1 MPCAAARQGAR
12 LRPHVPVPPTQTQAH
27 DAFPDRHGA
36 CRQAQSPP
44 DSAPRD
50 RPRHSPAT
58 RTLLGGPEPARPQ
71 HPSCTAG
78 VARWAQRE
86 NALAEPDPPPRSL
99 RPRSPVLLR
108 PVPRCWPY
116 PCSFCPEPSLEVP
129 DLPRPSAPGC
139 RFPPLTEER
148 QASCFSSEPTTRFWP
163 DANVAESRCFCLTL
177 MKTRLPG
184 GNCCLSAGHGHSALR
199 GTSPPPP
206 TSPSSPQGRGVVL
219 TIMKVKAW
227 RRHHRLPS
235 LPGLPGRTLPSAA
248 NHLPPIKAQLCPLNS
263 PRRCDLQGDGIF
275 SPKT

>member
-1 MPCAAARQGAR
+1 MRGRPAGGASPPARPGA
-12 LRPHVPVPPTQTQAH
+12 PHSDTSSQTH
-27 DAFPDRHGA
+27 DAFPDGHGA
-36 CRQAQSPP
+36 CRLAQSPP

-58 RTLLGGPEPARPQ
+58 RTLLGGRAVPEPARPQ
-71 HPSCTAG
+71 HPPCTAG

-108 PVPRCWPY
+108 PVPRCWPH

-148 QASCFSSEPTTRFWP
+148 QASCFSSKPTTRFWP

-184 GNCCLSAGHGHSALR
+184 GNCCLSSGHGHSALR
-199 GTSPPPP
+199 GTSP
-206 TSPSSPQGRGVVL
+206 T
-219 TIMKVKAW
+219 
-227 RRHHRLPS
+227 
-235 LPGLPGRTLPSAA
+235 PGTLPSPP
-248 NHLPPIKAQLCPLNS
+248 HLPLVS
-263 PRRCDLQGDGIF
+263 PRAGSGPDDHESQGVEKTPPPSQPSRPSPLDAPLRCQPSAPYQGATV
-275 SPKT
+275 SS